1 MVACVEIVLETGLY
15 GTADSLPTDSRNDMT
30 SLNPQPVSGHKQ
42 FRAQLKKERRQKKR
56 QALAKLRA
64 EEENNK
70 DEPCSEEEEEDDD
83 EIQLEIERQRLHE
96 EWLLRETKA
105 QEEFMLK
112 KEKKEAAKRR
122 EEVERQLIAEWREN
136 EELKEKQENEEQ
148 RKKREKEEA
157 AQRLLDEAESQ
168 LENGDTWHNPEA
180 PEGYGTEKDRANCPF
195 YLKTGACRFGER
207 CSRKH
212 NYPSSSQTLL
222 IRSMFVTF
230 GMEQCRRDDYDTDAS
245 LEYGDEEI
253 YQHFLEFYADV
264 VPEFKSVGKVVQFKV
279 SCNFELHLRGN
290 VYVQYQTEEEC
301 LKAFTQ
307 FNGRWYASRQ
317 LQCEFSPVTRWKTAI
332 CGLFER
338 QKCPRGKHCN
348 FLHVYKNPNNE
359 FWEANRDIHIS
370 PDRSTVSERKER
382 SSRHADHG
390 HHRRYHSPS
399 PDYSYNRNG
408 DSKRKKSS
416 HHDKNKKKHRSR
428 RSRSQEKKTRSG
440 GGKKKHKHKSR
451 ASSRSR
457 SRGRKR
463 SKSKERSKSNSSS
476 RSRSQGRKRSRS
488 PEISKNQTT
497 SRSRS
502 RGRKRSRSPEMSKSQ
517 TTSRSR
523 SRGRKRSRS
532 PERQRSKSRDPSSS
546 RSQGR
551 RRSKSQSPT
560 IPK

>member
-1 MVACVEIVLETGLY
+1 MT
-15 GTADSLPTDSRNDMT
+15 SRN
-30 SLNPQPVSGHKQ
+30 PHVVSGHKRL
-42 FRAQLKKERRQKKR
+42 RALLKKERRRKKR
-56 QALAKLRA
+56 QALAKLR
-64 EEENNK
+64 EDDNNE
-70 DEPCSEEEEEDDD
+70 DEPCSEEEED
-83 EIQLEIERQRLHE
+83 EAQLEIERQRLHE

-105 QEEFMLK
+105 QEEFNLK
-112 KEKKEAAKRR
+112 KEKEEAEQRR
-122 EEVERQLIAEWREN
+122 DEEERRLIAEWREN

-148 RKKREKEEA
+148 RKKREREEA
-157 AQRLLDEAESQ
+157 VQRLLDEAENQ

-245 LEYGDEEI
+245 LEYGEEEI
-253 YQHFLEFYADV
+253 YQQFLEFYADV
-264 VPEFKSVGKVVQFKV
+264 VPEFKNAGKVVQFKV
-279 SCNFELHLRGN
+279 SCNFEPHLRGN

-348 FLHVYKNPNNE
+348 FLHVFKNPNNE
-359 FWEANRDIHIS
+359 FWEANRDIHLS
-370 PDRSTVSERKER
+370 PDRSGISERKDR
-382 SSRHADHG
+382 SSRHGDHG

-416 HHDKNKKKHRSR
+416 RHSKNKKKHRSR
-428 RSRSQEKKTRSG
+428 RSRSQERKTRSS
-440 GGKKKHKHKSR
+440 GKKKHKHKSR
-451 ASSRSR
+451 GSSRSR

-463 SKSKERSKSNSSS
+463 SKSKERSKSSSSS
-476 RSRSQGRKRSRS
+476 RSRSRGGRRSKSRERSKSRDPSRSRS
-488 PEISKNQTT
+488 RGRKQSRSQERSKSQDP

-502 RGRKRSRSPEMSKSQ
+502 RGRKRSRSQ
-517 TTSRSR
+517 
-523 SRGRKRSRS
+523 G
-532 PERQRSKSRDPSSS
+532 RSKSRDPSSS
-546 RSQGR
+546 RSRGK
-551 RRSKSQSPT
+551 RRSKSHESPK
-560 IPK
+560 IHK